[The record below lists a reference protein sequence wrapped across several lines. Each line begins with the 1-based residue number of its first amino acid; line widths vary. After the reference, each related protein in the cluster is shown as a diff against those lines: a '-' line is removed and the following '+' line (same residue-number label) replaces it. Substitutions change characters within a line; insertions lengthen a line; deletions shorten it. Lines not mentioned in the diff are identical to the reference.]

1 LDDLE
6 KSKKDIEENYELFE
20 KDFNCLEFLAKH
32 SPDEME
38 ISPEEKK
45 ILERHFG
52 KYGLDV
58 RTRLG
63 VEPTQDFDQEIRYRV
78 WELYQDW
85 SGREFET
92 GDDALKEIYL
102 HVPTRFHNIYNAL
115 ERGENLND

>member
-1 LDDLE
+1 MRPFKSILNDSISVIKNRVEQINCLLDDLE

-63 VEPTQDFDQEIRYRV
+63 VEPTQDFDQEDTLSRLGTLPRLVGARI
-78 WELYQDW
+78 
-85 SGREFET
+85 
-92 GDDALKEIYL
+92 
-102 HVPTRFHNIYNAL
+102 
-115 ERGENLND
+115 